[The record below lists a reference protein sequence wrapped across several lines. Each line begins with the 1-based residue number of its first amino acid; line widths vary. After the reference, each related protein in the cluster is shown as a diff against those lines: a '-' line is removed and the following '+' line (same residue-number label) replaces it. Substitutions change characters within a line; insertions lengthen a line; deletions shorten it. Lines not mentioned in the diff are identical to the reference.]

1 MAVAED
7 RTTTRPKIDLPLDD
21 IQGNILA
28 PFNKPFQ
35 AFLFLNFRNA
45 QKGAREWIS
54 ALVED
59 ENFASTSKVFA
70 HASARKKNAERRCWV
85 SVGLTSSG
93 LTTLHPELAV
103 DLVAYDAFS
112 RGVLADREYRGER
125 RISPALVGDTR
136 AGDPT
141 TWAIG
146 GPDDPSVDAL
156 VTIAAD
162 DYASLEKVAEGE
174 RLRAERCGLQV
185 LKVRQREG
193 DAARGQY
200 CERLDDGREHF
211 GFKDGVS
218 QPGIRGFTPEIVR
231 NKQWEAA
238 DQPGSPIIAAGEF
251 VLGHERERGSYPD
264 APRPNAPSWMHNGS
278 FQVFLRLT
286 QDVDGWKTQMGRLRA
301 SSKEDVD
308 VAAKAIGRRED
319 GSPLASHPADELN
332 DFTYDDDPDGVQT
345 PAFAHI
351 RKVNPREEGLFRS
364 RIHRVLRRGISFGKP
379 WSLENPNDGVERGL
393 VFNAFMAS
401 IEDQFEF
408 MQRSW
413 ANNPDPPADLSSV
426 AEGPDPVIGASDAP
440 RFLRF
445 DGKSEKEPVE
455 LHFKRF
461 VRTTGAVYA
470 FAPSIPTLRML
481 GSAQRIPVG
490 GA

>member
-200 CERLDDGREHF
+200 CERLDEGDRALRVQGRHLPARHPRLHPETVRIQ
-211 GFKDGVS
+211 GQLG
-218 QPGIRGFTPEIVR
+218 GRGP
-231 NKQWEAA
+231 A
-238 DQPGSPIIAAGEF
+238 
-251 VLGHERERGSYPD
+251 
-264 APRPNAPSWMHNGS
+264 
-278 FQVFLRLT
+278 RLT
-286 QDVDGWKTQMGRLRA
+286 D
-301 SSKEDVD
+301 
-308 VAAKAIGRRED
+308 
-319 GSPLASHPADELN
+319 H
-332 DFTYDDDPDGVQT
+332 
-345 PAFAHI
+345 
-351 RKVNPREEGLFRS
+351 
-364 RIHRVLRRGISFGKP
+364 RRG
-379 WSLENPNDGVERGL
+379 
-393 VFNAFMAS
+393 
-401 IEDQFEF
+401 
-408 MQRSW
+408 
-413 ANNPDPPADLSSV
+413 
-426 AEGPDPVIGASDAP
+426 
-440 RFLRF
+440 
-445 DGKSEKEPVE
+445 
-455 LHFKRF
+455 
-461 VRTTGAVYA
+461 
-470 FAPSIPTLRML
+470 
-481 GSAQRIPVG
+481 
-490 GA
+490 